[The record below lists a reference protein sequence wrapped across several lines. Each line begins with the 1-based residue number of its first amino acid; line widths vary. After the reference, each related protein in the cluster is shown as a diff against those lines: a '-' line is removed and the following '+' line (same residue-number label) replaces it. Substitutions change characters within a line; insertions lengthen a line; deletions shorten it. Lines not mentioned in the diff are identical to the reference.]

1 MDNKLTKKRLSDFLA
16 YEWILTLIVAVA
28 AIVLWELV
36 YTVSAVRLTTGQSF
50 KYYFDENVSSLGD
63 GAFYTMLSDD
73 VFSYDVKELSSEQL
87 TSKYNVLSTR
97 LSVYEGDVIFTDTVE
112 NESQPVRAKTLAD
125 SYGYNYERLLSDAEE
140 YVSQFYTDGKLDD
153 GKIQA
158 HFNERARKRVYK
170 NALKS
175 GEISVADEI
184 RRIEKLEKE
193 IADFKK
199 LLSNDKDGLF
209 FRYTRYEQTL
219 ASVDDKNKASYEKL
233 FNAEKENGRENAVY
247 GLNLGALT
255 GGKTDVTKFV
265 KLNGE
270 NGSAENV
277 TLLVFDFKDEQ
288 PDLQYEVISFINA
301 LVRNCSDI
309 LGGAE

>member
-140 YVSQFYTDGKLDD
+140 YVSQFYTGGKLDD

-193 IADFKK
+193 IADF
-199 LLSNDKDGLF
+199 
-209 FRYTRYEQTL
+209 
-219 ASVDDKNKASYEKL
+219 
-233 FNAEKENGRENAVY
+233 
-247 GLNLGALT
+247 
-255 GGKTDVTKFV
+255 
-265 KLNGE
+265 
-270 NGSAENV
+270 
-277 TLLVFDFKDEQ
+277 
-288 PDLQYEVISFINA
+288 
-301 LVRNCSDI
+301 
-309 LGGAE
+309 

>member
-36 YTVSAVRLTTGQSF
+36 YTVSSVRLTTGQSF

-184 RRIEKLEKE
+184 GRIEKLEKE
-193 IADFKK
+193 IADFKT
-199 LLSNDKDGLF
+199 LLSNGKDGLF

-219 ASVDDKNKASYEKL
+219 ATVDDKNKASYEKL

>member
-184 RRIEKLEKE
+184 GRIEKLEKE
-193 IADFKK
+193 IADFKT
-199 LLSNDKDGLF
+199 LLSNGKDGLF

-219 ASVDDKNKASYEKL
+219 ATVDDKNKASYEKL

>member
-16 YEWILTLIVAVA
+16 YEWILTLIAAVA

-73 VFSYDVKELSSEQL
+73 VFSYDVKEISSEQL

-140 YVSQFYTDGKLDD
+140 YVSRFYTDGKLDNA
-153 GKIQA
+153 KIQA
-158 HFNERARKRVYK
+158 HFNERSGKRIYK
-170 NALKS
+170 NALKA
-175 GEISVADEI
+175 GEISVDDEI

-193 IADFKK
+193 IADFKN
-199 LLSNDKDGLF
+199 LLSNGKDGLF

-233 FNAEKENGRENAVY
+233 FNAEKEKGRENAVY

-270 NGSAENV
+270 NGSAKNV
-277 TLLVFDFKDEQ
+277 TLLVFDFKKEQ